1 MLEELYH
8 HYLNHSSVAT
18 DSRSIPKGAIFF
30 GLKGDKFDGN
40 KFAEQAL
47 NNGASLAVIDNPTFM
62 THDCI
67 LVENTLK
74 TLQELA
80 NHHRKQLK
88 AKIIGIT
95 GTNGKTTTK
104 ELIQCVLSKKY
115 HAVATK
121 GNLNNQIGV
130 PLTLLS
136 LTADVEVAIVEMG
149 ASHPGDIAEL
159 ASIAAPDIGIITNIG
174 KAHLEGFGSY
184 EGVVRT
190 KGELYDYIARHKGL
204 IIYNQHNEVLKQ
216 LVMGIGIANKLEYSN
231 YCKSIKVTNQHDT
244 PFISVN
250 VEMAGTDK
258 PMDIKTKLV
267 GSYNIENIEAAI
279 AVGLHF
285 GVKPE
290 LIKNAIEE
298 YNPSNSRSQLI
309 QTKRNTV
316 IMDAYNAN
324 PTSMEAA
331 VRNFT
336 SLESPNKIII
346 LGEMLELGSYAESEH
361 KKVVKL
367 LESLGATQVFLIGQN
382 FSGINSSYGWFA
394 DAKACAEYFLSH
406 EVANA
411 TILLKGSRGV
421 GLERVLDVL

>member
-1 MLEELYH
+1 MLEKLYH
-8 HYLNHSSVAT
+8 HYLNHGSVAT

-216 LVMGIGIANKLEYSN
+216 LAMGIGIANKLEYSN

-331 VRNFT
+331 VRNFI

>member
-8 HYLNHSSVAT
+8 HYLNHGSVAT

-394 DAKACAEYFLSH
+394 DAKACAEYFRSH

>member
-1 MLEELYH
+1 MLEKLYH
-8 HYLNHSSVAT
+8 HYLNHGSVAT

-216 LVMGIGIANKLEYSN
+216 LAMGIGIANKLEYSN

>member
-1 MLEELYH
+1 MLEKLYH
-8 HYLNHSSVAT
+8 HYLNHGSVAT

-331 VRNFT
+331 VRNFI

>member
-1 MLEELYH
+1 
-8 HYLNHSSVAT
+8 
-18 DSRSIPKGAIFF
+18 
-30 GLKGDKFDGN
+30 
-40 KFAEQAL
+40 
-47 NNGASLAVIDNPTFM
+47 
-62 THDCI
+62 
-67 LVENTLK
+67 
-74 TLQELA
+74 
-80 NHHRKQLK
+80 
-88 AKIIGIT
+88 
-95 GTNGKTTTK
+95 
-104 ELIQCVLSKKY
+104 
-115 HAVATK
+115 
-121 GNLNNQIGV
+121 
-130 PLTLLS
+130 
-136 LTADVEVAIVEMG
+136 MG

-216 LVMGIGIANKLEYSN
+216 LAMGIGIANKLEYSN

>member
-1 MLEELYH
+1 MLEELYQ
-8 HYLNHSSVAT
+8 HYLNHGSVTT
-18 DSRSIPKGAIFF
+18 DSRVIAEGTIFF

-40 KFAEQAL
+40 QFAAQAL
-47 NNGASLAVIDNPTFM
+47 KKGASLAVIDNPTFM
-62 THDCI
+62 TDGCM
-67 LVENTLK
+67 LVDNTLK

-80 NHHRKQLK
+80 AYHRKQLK
-88 AKIIGIT
+88 SKVIGIT

-104 ELIQCVLSKKY
+104 ELIHSVLSKKY
-115 HAVATK
+115 HAFATR

-136 LTADVEVAIVEMG
+136 LTPDVEVAIVEMG

-190 KGELYDYIARHKGL
+190 KGELYEYIARHGGL
-204 IIYNQHNEVLKQ
+204 IIYNDQNEVLKQ
-216 LVMGIGIANKLEYSN
+216 LALKIGVANKLEYSS
-231 YCKSIKVTNQHDT
+231 YCKSIQAVTQLDT
-244 PFISVN
+244 PFLSVI
-250 VEMAGTDK
+250 VEMAGIGK
-258 PMDIKTKLV
+258 PITLKTKLV
-267 GSYNIENIEAAI
+267 GNYNVENIEAAI

-285 GVKPE
+285 GVEPE
-290 LIKNAIEE
+290 LIKNAIEG
-298 YNPSNSRSQLI
+298 YVPSNSRSQLI
-309 QTKRNTV
+309 QTQHNTV

-336 SLESPNKIII
+336 SLMSPNKIII
-346 LGEMLELGSYAESEH
+346 LGEMLELGSYAEKEH
-361 KKVVKL
+361 EKVVHL
-367 LESLGATQVFLIGQN
+367 LELLGVKQVFLIGQN
-382 FSGINSSYGWFA
+382 FSGLSSSYGWFA
-394 DAKACAEYFLSH
+394 DAKACAEYFRSH
-406 EVANA
+406 NVTNA

-421 GLERVLDVL
+421 GLERLLDVL

>member
-1 MLEELYH
+1 MLEELYQ
-8 HYLNHSSVAT
+8 HYLNHGSVAT

-336 SLESPNKIII
+336 SLDSPNKIII

>member
-1 MLEELYH
+1 MAQCHRTAEAFLKVQY
-8 HYLNHSSVAT
+8 YY
-18 DSRSIPKGAIFF
+18 

-136 LTADVEVAIVEMG
+136 LTAEVEVAIVEMG

-190 KGELYDYIARHKGL
+190 KGELYDYIARTW
-204 IIYNQHNEVLKQ
+204 V
-216 LVMGIGIANKLEYSN
+216 
-231 YCKSIKVTNQHDT
+231 
-244 PFISVN
+244 
-250 VEMAGTDK
+250 
-258 PMDIKTKLV
+258 
-267 GSYNIENIEAAI
+267 
-279 AVGLHF
+279 
-285 GVKPE
+285 
-290 LIKNAIEE
+290 
-298 YNPSNSRSQLI
+298 
-309 QTKRNTV
+309 
-316 IMDAYNAN
+316 
-324 PTSMEAA
+324 
-331 VRNFT
+331 
-336 SLESPNKIII
+336 
-346 LGEMLELGSYAESEH
+346 
-361 KKVVKL
+361 
-367 LESLGATQVFLIGQN
+367 
-382 FSGINSSYGWFA
+382 
-394 DAKACAEYFLSH
+394 
-406 EVANA
+406 
-411 TILLKGSRGV
+411 
-421 GLERVLDVL
+421 

>member
-421 GLERVLDVL
+421 GLEHVLDVL